1 MAAFTRDL
9 DGDLGLR
16 GLGGFVTARLIPARH
31 PNGNSELAPQESNY
45 RLSGKATSCK
55 DFGIDTQQPPFI
67 TRFMQL
73 A

>member
-1 MAAFTRDL
+1 M
-9 DGDLGLR
+9 
-16 GLGGFVTARLIPARH
+16 TARLIPARH
-31 PNGNSELAPQESNY
+31 PNGNSELAPEESNY

-55 DFGIDTQQPPFI
+55 DFGAQQPLFA